1 MVFSETEWGLVGA
14 NRVKWEDHRQS
25 IANKKKG
32 GEGVIV
38 ILQSLRFSFFFH
50 RNVFLPHLLVF
61 ATEVSCGTYNTS
73 SWHRFWWWTPGK
85 KWPSGVTDVLKN
97 AYGTCKSSDHYCFQR
112 PPSWAREDA
121 TELLAID
128 NEGTVYRWQFD
139 SKNPTAHA
147 VWQALYD
154 HKKTHNGKI
163 KNKKAWNPTTL
174 EGKKPKATQDS
185 FMYRTQNGVNSLLL
199 DDDNCD
205 CSSSL
210 SMGHGMCNAGHST
223 SYSKPNVFGV
233 DKLCD
238 PGCRGPSPSYVWVW
252 AQHQLWSCKP
262 VWSRF
267 PL

>member
-1 MVFSETEWGLVGA
+1 MALASLVIITAFSGHPPGLGKMLR
-14 NRVKWEDHRQS
+14 NCLLLTMKELF
-25 IANKKKG
+25 IG
-32 GEGVIV
+32 GN
-38 ILQSLRFSFFFH
+38 LTRRTQ
-50 RNVFLPHLLVF
+50 LPMLF
-61 ATEVSCGTYNTS
+61 
-73 SWHRFWWWTPGK
+73 GK
-85 KWPSGVTDVLKN
+85 RSM
-97 AYGTCKSSDHYCFQR
+97 
-112 PPSWAREDA
+112 
-121 TELLAID
+121 II
-128 NEGTVYRWQFD
+128 
-139 SKNPTAHA
+139 
-147 VWQALYD
+147 
-154 HKKTHNGKI
+154 KKTHNGKI

>member
-1 MVFSETEWGLVGA
+1 M
-14 NRVKWEDHRQS
+14 
-25 IANKKKG
+25 
-32 GEGVIV
+32 
-38 ILQSLRFSFFFH
+38 FFFL
-50 RNVFLPHLLVF
+50 NCLHLLIF

-112 PPSWAREDA
+112 LPSWAREDA

-185 FMYRTQNGVNSLLL
+185 FMYRTQMV
-199 DDDNCD
+199 
-205 CSSSL
+205 
-210 SMGHGMCNAGHST
+210 
-223 SYSKPNVFGV
+223 
-233 DKLCD
+233 
-238 PGCRGPSPSYVWVW
+238 
-252 AQHQLWSCKP
+252 
-262 VWSRF
+262 
-267 PL
+267 